1 MCSVKRSLGIIGV
14 ISALSFVPAPSFAA
28 SPSAIPIPTMSA
40 MATHSPTAGRT
51 ESASKRAA
59 RETAKAAY
67 RAAMTQAQNGRDL
80 AFADAN
86 ATMMQALT
94 IAGKDKVARKAARD
108 SYKSEA
114 TQIITVYKQAAAN
127 AMKDYKAT
135 VAAIDGK

>member
-1 MCSVKRSLGIIGV
+1 
-14 ISALSFVPAPSFAA
+14 
-28 SPSAIPIPTMSA
+28 MSA
-40 MATHSPTAGRT
+40 MATHSPTAGTT